1 MFHSCKKQHFIALLL
16 PALAFAPACQIFE
29 DLTPENVFFRMEG
42 EAGSSV
48 QLVLSTE
55 FVAGVNEIGVTQVQ
69 VFRSDTVVIVLPA
82 DTIIS
87 IARYRQFFL
96 EAAPLSSDM
105 MNVSVLVEIDGRKQ
119 VEESGNIFRISPW
132 RYVYVFNQ
140 PLTRSVEVVL

>member
-1 MFHSCKKQHFIALLL
+1 
-16 PALAFAPACQIFE
+16 
-29 DLTPENVFFRMEG
+29 
-42 EAGSSV
+42 
-48 QLVLSTE
+48 
-55 FVAGVNEIGVTQVQ
+55 
-69 VFRSDTVVIVLPA
+69 VIVLPA

-96 EAAPLSSDM
+96 EAAPLSSDV